1 MAKQQ
6 KQPGKKRSRIVSYLK
21 EIKSELKK
29 ISWPTFAKV
38 LSQLGVVL
46 AVVVVFLVVVGA
58 IDLGL
63 TALLKLLVPAV

>member
-1 MAKQQ
+1 MAKQ
-6 KQPGKKRSRIVSYLK
+6 KQPEKKRNRIASYFR

-38 LSQLGVVL
+38 LGQLGVVL
-46 AVVVVFLVVVGA
+46 AVVVIFLVVVGA

-63 TALLKLLVPAV
+63 SALLDLLTKSAQ

>member
-1 MAKQQ
+1 MAKQ
-6 KQPGKKRSRIVSYLK
+6 KQPGKKRNRIASYFR

-63 TALLKLLVPAV
+63 SALLKLLVPQA

>member
-1 MAKQQ
+1 MAKQ
-6 KQPGKKRSRIVSYLK
+6 KQPAKKRNRIVSYFK

-38 LSQLGVVL
+38 LAQLGVVL
-46 AVVVVFLVVVGA
+46 AVVVVFLIVVGG

-63 TALLKLLVPAV
+63 TALLKQLVPTT

>member
-1 MAKQQ
+1 MAKQ
-6 KQPGKKRSRIVSYLK
+6 KQPGKKPGRIVSYFK

-58 IDLGL
+58 IDIGL

>member
-1 MAKQQ
+1 MAKQ
-6 KQPGKKRSRIVSYLK
+6 KQPGKKRGRIVSYFR

-63 TALLKLLVPAV
+63 SALLQLLVPKS